1 MFSHIFKIVWKKKA
15 SNTLL
20 VLEILLS
27 FFVLFAV
34 FSLSNYFF
42 QNYRNTAGL
51 ETDRVWALYLGY
63 NTDTMPNY
71 ESIQQRLA
79 GYKEVESFEFMSNNV
94 PFSFSSMNND
104 LHYENR
110 KSLAQRI
117 NTGPDFYKVF
127 GMTLSEGR
135 WYTWEDTVGGQYR
148 PIVITRTMKEELF
161 GTEENVIGKAWKSG
175 EENPEGYRVVGVVDF
190 FKYNHDFQP
199 PDACFFTP
207 QEKRYDRGAL
217 VLKMAPGADAQFEAK
232 LARDL
237 ALLGKD
243 WSVEVQHLEEMRD
256 KQNKLVWIPLLIAL
270 VVCLFLVVNVA
281 LGLFGVLFQNIQR
294 RKGEIGLRRAMGAT
308 KSEVLRHFVGE
319 TAMLAGLGIVL
330 GLFFAVQFP
339 LLHLFDVAASV
350 YIGGMVAATAVLYA
364 LVLLCAW
371 FPSRQAAQVF
381 PADALREE

>member
-42 QNYRNTAGL
+42 QNYRNAAGI
-51 ETDRVWALYLGY
+51 ETERVWALYLGY
-63 NTDTMPNY
+63 NTDTMPNF
-71 ESIQQRLA
+71 EGIRQRLA

-94 PFSFSSMNND
+94 PFSFSSMNSD
-104 LHYENR
+104 LHYEGR

-135 WYTWEDTVGGQYR
+135 WYTWEDTVGGQYH

-161 GTEENVIGKAWKSG
+161 GTEENVIGKSWKSG
-175 EENPEGYRVVGVVDF
+175 EENPEGYRVVGVVDC
-190 FKYNHDFQP
+190 FKYNHDFQA
-199 PDACFFTP
+199 PDACFFMP
-207 QEKRYDRGAL
+207 QVKRYDRSAL
-217 VLKMAPGADAQFEAK
+217 VLKITPGTDAQFEAR

-308 KSEVLRHFVGE
+308 KGEVLRHFVGE